1 MEITNIKRVS
11 SVNISPIYPVQPGH
25 VDILGLDPAG
35 PVEEDAPG
43 KGITDPD
50 VLQQHVVL
58 SKKATC

>member
-1 MEITNIKRVS
+1 MEITKIKRVS

-43 KGITDPD
+43 EGITDPD

-58 SKKATC
+58 SKKISC